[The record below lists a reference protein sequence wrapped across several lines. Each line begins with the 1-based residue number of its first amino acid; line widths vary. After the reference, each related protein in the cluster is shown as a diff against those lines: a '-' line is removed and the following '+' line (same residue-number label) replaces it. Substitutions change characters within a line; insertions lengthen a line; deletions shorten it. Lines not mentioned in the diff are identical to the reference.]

1 MHLYPMENHFRKRKI
16 HNYEE
21 FEHISDAVECL
32 DKHPEWNV
40 VSIYATGF
48 RNNVCVVYYV
58 WENP

>member
-1 MHLYPMENHFRKRKI
+1 MENHFRKRKI